1 MDNNLQGF
9 LKNLAKERR
18 VLQKKISEKIRW
30 EWTPSDTQ
38 LVQNIK
44 ANVQCLPELYNPETK
59 DFLIIE
65 TDASDDTWAGCMKA
79 IQNGKELLGLDI
91 DGIPILQSNLSKIQS
106 IDGSQIP
113 QSDQRLLQTESVL
126 KTEKYNSK
134 LCKYISGTF
143 SETEQNYS
151 THEKET
157 LACLKTLKKWKIDLL
172 QTRFE
177 LRTDSKYVTGFW
189 RYKLQE
195 DYCRG
200 RLIRWQLQLHQFHPY
215 IKYIKSNNNTF
226 ADTLTREWKDY

>member
-1 MDNNLQGF
+1 MHIQILVIILVIMNKSIYQRFMDNNLQRF

-18 VLQKKISEKIRW
+18 VLQKKISEKIRC

-91 DGIPILQSNLSKIQS
+91 DGIPVLQSNLSKIQS

-113 QSDQRLLQTESVL
+113 QSDQRLFKAELQSESVL

-143 SETEQNYS
+143 SETEQKYS

-157 LACLKTLKKWKIDLL
+157 LLCLKTLKW
-172 QTRFE
+172 E
-177 LRTDSKYVTGFW
+177 
-189 RYKLQE
+189 
-195 DYCRG
+195 
-200 RLIRWQLQLHQFHPY
+200 RLISYRQGLSYERTQ
-215 IKYIKSNNNTF
+215 NM
-226 ADTLTREWKDY
+226 